1 MVKTA
6 YKTTRT
12 RLRAW
17 NPPAPPMTDF
27 AAQTT
32 MHHFRTGHRKTSVL
46 NLVYRCPSHACA
58 RYPSVGPPHARRARY
73 PSVCP
78 PHART
83 LLWALLVRYS

>member
-6 YKTTRT
+6 HKTTRT

-32 MHHFRTGHRKTSVL
+32 MHHFRTGHLETNVL
-46 NLVYRCPSHACA
+46 NLV
-58 RYPSVGPPHARRARY
+58 
-73 PSVCP
+73 
-78 PHART
+78 
-83 LLWALLVRYS
+83 